1 MRAVRRNKAGLQ
13 TWNKREV
20 GMAADQTRSTGSPDM
35 DYPEHERTYQLFL
48 WLLKNGTIAVVSIL
62 VILALIWG

>member
-1 MRAVRRNKAGLQ
+1 MADEQTLSAG
-13 TWNKREV
+13 N
-20 GMAADQTRSTGSPDM
+20 PDM
-35 DYPEHERTYQLFL
+35 DYPEHERTYELFL